1 MAKGKKRKAPS
12 GARGGERGA
21 PEPPPNLFERLSN
34 RKRFD
39 ILGRKVKGETKQ
51 LGKLR
56 SAATEKVRLLG
67 GWAHRRWASR
77 CHTWKVLQSAMRAV
91 PLVCYSCLRVLLQSL
106 HAKPC
111 RGSFCVPTLCVP
123 TCPPCSASPPC

>member
-12 GARGGERGA
+12 GARGGERGP

-39 ILGRKVKGETKQ
+39 ILGRKIKGETKQ

-56 SAATEKVRLLG
+56 SAATEKVRQLG
-67 GWAHRRWASR
+67 VWAHCRCAFR
-77 CHTWKVLQSAMRAV
+77 CHAWKVLQFAMRAV
-91 PLVCYSCLRVLLQSL
+91 PLVV
-106 HAKPC
+106 
-111 RGSFCVPTLCVP
+111 
-123 TCPPCSASPPC
+123 